1 MPSES
6 NRREQPILYEPDER
20 PPHTITFALGFQAAM
35 LTIAGIVFT
44 PVIVVRA
51 AGANEV
57 YLAWAVFGALVVSG
71 LTTVLQAVRVW
82 RIGAGYILL
91 MGTSGAF
98 IAVCVT
104 ALADGGP
111 AMLATLVIISS
122 LFQFALSARLS
133 LLRRIITPTVAGT
146 VIMLISVTVMP
157 IVFEM
162 LTDVPEGT
170 PPAAAPVSALATLF
184 VIVVLVLRVSGVWRL
199 WVPLIGIVAGCI
211 AASFFGLYDIQRV
224 VDASWIGIPKGGGWP
239 GFDLGFGPVFWSLLP
254 AFIFVTMVGAIETI
268 GDSIAIQRVSWRADR
283 APDFRAVQGAVTADG
298 MGNLLSGL
306 VGTVP
311 NTTYSSSVA
320 ITELTGVA
328 ARGVGVCIGAV
339 FVAAAFLPKVSALLL
354 AIPNPVVAA
363 YVTVLLALLFV
374 LGMRIVVQDG
384 VDYRKATVAGVAFWV
399 GVGFQ
404 NQVIFA
410 DYLGDWWGSLLG
422 NGMTAGG
429 LTAILLTLFM
439 ELMGSWPKRIETE
452 LRVDA
457 LPRIRVFLEKFVTR
471 RGWNEEMVDRLYL
484 ATEETLLLL
493 IQQDEDEQVA
503 KRLLLIARG
512 DERTASLE
520 FIAAIGDGNI
530 EDRLTFLTEQTADAS
545 LEHEIS
551 LRLLR
556 HFASSVRHQQYHD
569 ADIVALQIEAP
580 MRERKANT

>member
-6 NRREQPILYEPDER
+6 SRLEQPILYELDER
-20 PPHTITFALGFQAAM
+20 LPHTITFALGFQAAM
-35 LTIAGIVFT
+35 LTIAPVVLI

-51 AGANEV
+51 AGESEI
-57 YLAWAVFGALVVSG
+57 YLSWAVFGALVVCG
-71 LTTVLQAVRVW
+71 LTTVIQVGRVW

-91 MGTSGAF
+91 MGTSPAF

-111 AMLATLVIISS
+111 AMLATLVVISS
-122 LFQFALSARLS
+122 LFQFAFSARLS

-157 IVFEM
+157 IVFDM

-170 PPAAAPVSALATLF
+170 PPVAALAIASTTLF

-199 WVPLIGIVAGCI
+199 WVLLIGLVAGCI
-211 AASFFGLYDIQRV
+211 AASFFGLYDVQSVI
-224 VDASWIGIPKGGGWP
+224 DASWIGIPKGGGWP

-268 GDSIAIQRVSWRADR
+268 GDAIAIQRVSWRANR
-283 APDFRAVQGAVTADG
+283 ALDFRAVQGAVTADG
-298 MGNLLSGL
+298 LGNLLCGL

-311 NTTYSSSVA
+311 NTTYSSGVA

-328 ARGVGVCIGAV
+328 TRGVGVCIGAV
-339 FVAAAFLPKVSALLL
+339 FVATAFLPKVAALIL
-354 AIPNPVVAA
+354 AIPNPVAAA
-363 YVTVLLALLFV
+363 YLTVLFALLFV

-384 VDYRKATVAGVAFWV
+384 VDYRKATVAGIAFWV

-410 DYLGDWWGSLLG
+410 DYISEWWNALLG

-439 ELMGSWPKRIETE
+439 ELMGPRPQRIETE
-452 LRVDA
+452 LTVDA
-457 LPRIRVFLEKFVTR
+457 LPRIRVFLEKFVAR
-471 RGWNEEMVDRLYL
+471 RGWNAEMADRLCL
-484 ATEETLLLL
+484 AAEETILLL
-493 IQQDEDEQVA
+493 IQQDEGERVA
-503 KRLLLIARG
+503 KRLLLIARS
-512 DERTASLE
+512 DERTAFLE
-520 FIAAIGDGNI
+520 FIAATGDGNI
-530 EDRLTFLTEQTADAS
+530 EDRMTLLTEQTTDAP

-556 HFASSVRHQQYHD
+556 HFALSVRHQQYHD

-580 MRERKANT
+580 MRERKAKA

>member
-6 NRREQPILYEPDER
+6 SRLEQPILYELDER
-20 PPHTITFALGFQAAM
+20 LPHTITFALGFQAAM
-35 LTIAGIVFT
+35 LTIAPVVLI

-51 AGANEV
+51 AGESEI
-57 YLAWAVFGALVVSG
+57 YLSWAVFGALVVCG
-71 LTTVLQAVRVW
+71 LTTVIQVGRVW

-91 MGTSGAF
+91 MGTSPAF

-111 AMLATLVIISS
+111 AMLATLVVISS
-122 LFQFALSARLS
+122 LFQFAFSARLS

-157 IVFEM
+157 IVFDM

-170 PPAAAPVSALATLF
+170 PPVAAPAIASTTLF

-199 WVPLIGIVAGCI
+199 WVLLIGLVAGCI
-211 AASFFGLYDIQRV
+211 AASFFGLYDVQSVI
-224 VDASWIGIPKGGGWP
+224 DASWIGIPKGGGWP

-268 GDSIAIQRVSWRADR
+268 GDAIAIQRVSWRANR
-283 APDFRAVQGAVTADG
+283 ALDFRAVQGAVTADG
-298 MGNLLSGL
+298 LGNLLCGL

-311 NTTYSSSVA
+311 NTTYSSGVA

-328 ARGVGVCIGAV
+328 TRGVGVCIGAV
-339 FVAAAFLPKVSALLL
+339 FVATAFLPKVAALIL
-354 AIPNPVVAA
+354 AIPNPVAAA
-363 YVTVLLALLFV
+363 YLTVLFALLFV

-384 VDYRKATVAGVAFWV
+384 VDYRKATVAGIAFWV

-410 DYLGDWWGSLLG
+410 DYMSEWWNALLG

-439 ELMGSWPKRIETE
+439 ELMGPRPQRIETE
-452 LRVDA
+452 LTVNA
-457 LPRIRVFLEKFVTR
+457 LPRIRVFLEKFAAR
-471 RGWNEEMVDRLYL
+471 RGWNAEMADRLCL
-484 ATEETLLLL
+484 AAEETILLL
-493 IQQDEDEQVA
+493 IQQDEGERVA
-503 KRLLLIARG
+503 KRLLLIARS

-520 FIAAIGDGNI
+520 FIAATGDGNI
-530 EDRLTFLTEQTADAS
+530 EDRMTLLTEQTTDAP

-580 MRERKANT
+580 MRERKAKA